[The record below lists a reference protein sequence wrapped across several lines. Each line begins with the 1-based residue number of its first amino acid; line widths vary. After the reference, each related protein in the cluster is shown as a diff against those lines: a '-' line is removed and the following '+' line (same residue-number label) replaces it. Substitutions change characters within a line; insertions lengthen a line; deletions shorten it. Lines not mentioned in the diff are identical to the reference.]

1 VTHPFLTGAAALLLL
16 GACAHHPGT
25 PSALGLNDEPMAR
38 CPMSVPGARL
48 AAADS
53 ADGEVLTFTTTEQPA
68 ALQDRV
74 QAMADLHNLRHAS
87 GAARRAVGGEDVG
100 RGGPPWAGTTMPPSY
115 ATVEE
120 VARGAVLTVTPDDPD
135 HLIQLQYA
143 LRVHAWRLQHQ
154 GCGLATTLKRS

>member
-1 VTHPFLTGAAALLLL
+1 VNHAFLTGAAALLLL
-16 GACAHHPGT
+16 GACAHRPGT

-48 AAADS
+48 SAADS
-53 ADGEVLTFTTTEQPA
+53 PEGEVLTFTTAEQPA
-68 ALQDRV
+68 ALQSRV

-87 GAARRAVGGEDVG
+87 GAAHRATVGEGAP
-100 RGGPPWAGTTMPPSY
+100 RGDRPWAGTAMPPSY

-120 VARGAVLTVTPDDPD
+120 VARGAVLTVKPDDPD
-135 HLIQLQYA
+135 HLVQLQYA